1 MQDNLRSEDPGW
13 RQSSGLILAVD
24 AGLSVNRAMLFDG
37 LGNLI
42 AESRS
47 ELSIDQPME
56 GWAEQKPETIWNATK
71 ENIRGITSKRE
82 DLNEEI
88 MAVGLTAHMH
98 GTFLLDDEGELARE
112 KAIVW
117 IDTRTG
123 NLIERF
129 RSEGLEDEIFKI
141 SGWKLI
147 TSMQLLHLIWLKE
160 NEPETLR
167 RARCFMACKDYIRY
181 RLTGEVLS
189 DFTDASFTGLFD
201 NVKRRWSDDAFLLV
215 GLDPSIAPDIKEP
228 WEIGGFITEEA
239 ARATGLKAGT
249 PVTVGCGDVAAM
261 ALGGGVTEDY
271 QLLANIGAAG
281 VYERPVESP
290 LYDWENKNYTIASHA
305 VPGKWLLQANQMSAA
320 LTLRWFRDNVFSGSI
335 TYKDF
340 DKLAAKSK
348 PGASGVI
355 FHPFLQGE
363 RSPFV
368 NPHAKGLF
376 FGLTLKTELKD
387 LVRAILEGVAFAARD
402 NLELLTRMKGKREF
416 EVVMG
421 GGAANS
427 REWAQILSDVTGY
440 TVKIPKVNEI
450 GALGAAILGSL
461 ACELY
466 ICHREAVENMVKLEK
481 KFEPNPEAHM
491 EYNEIFDAY
500 KRLYRTLEP
509 FYKPKGKR

>member
-1 MQDNLRSEDPGW
+1 VDSTRDDSGYGDPSRRS
-13 RQSSGLILAVD
+13 SLGLILAVD
-24 AGLSVNRAMLFDG
+24 AGLSVNRAILFDG
-37 LGNLI
+37 FGNLI
-42 AESRS
+42 AESKS
-47 ELSIDQPME
+47 ELTIEQPME
-56 GWAEQKPETIWNATK
+56 GWAEQKPETIWNATRD
-71 ENIRGITSKRE
+71 NIRNILSKRE
-82 DLNEEI
+82 GLSEEI
-88 MAVGLTAHMH
+88 IALGLTAHMH
-98 GTFLLDDEGELARE
+98 GTFLLDEEGRLARE
-112 KAIVW
+112 RAIVW

-123 NLIERF
+123 DLINRF
-129 RSEGLEDEIFKI
+129 RRDGIEDEIFKI

-147 TSMQLLHLIWLKE
+147 TSMQLLHLRWLKE

-167 RARCFMACKDYIRY
+167 RTRCFVACKDYIRY
-181 RLTGEVLS
+181 RLTGEILS

-201 NVKRRWSDDAFLLV
+201 NVKRRWSEDAFHLM
-215 GLDPSIAPDIKEP
+215 GLDPSIAPEIREP
-228 WEIGGFITEEA
+228 WEVGGFITEEA
-239 ARATGLKAGT
+239 ARETGLKAGT

-261 ALGGGVTEDY
+261 ALGGGATEDF

-320 LTLRWFRDNVFSGSI
+320 LTLRWFRDNIFSGSI
-335 TYKDF
+335 PFKRF
-340 DKLAAKSK
+340 DELAAKSK
-348 PGASGVI
+348 PGAGGVI

-368 NPHAKGLF
+368 NPNAKGLF

-402 NLELLTRMKGKREF
+402 NLELLTRVRGERKF
-416 EVVMG
+416 EVIMG

-450 GALGAAILGSL
+450 GALGAAILGSQ
-461 ACELY
+461 ASRLY
-466 ICHREAVENMVKLEK
+466 ADHKEATEKMVKLEK
-481 KFEPNPEAHM
+481 RFEPNSETHM
-491 EYNEIFDAY
+491 KYDEIFDIY
-500 KRLYRTLEP
+500 RKLYRTLEP
-509 FYKPKGKR
+509 FYRP

>member
-1 MQDNLRSEDPGW
+1 MRDNLGVSDERSERGF
-13 RQSSGLILAVD
+13 ILAID

-37 LGNLI
+37 FGNVI
-42 AESRS
+42 DESRS
-47 ELSIDQPME
+47 ELEIEQPRE
-56 GWAEQKPETIWNATK
+56 GWAEQKPEMIWNATR
-71 ENIRGITSKRE
+71 ENIRNIVAEKERRG
-82 DLNEEI
+82 DEI
-88 MAVGLTAHMH
+88 LAIGLTAHMH
-98 GTFLLDDEGELARE
+98 GTFLLNKEGELARE
-112 KAIVW
+112 RAIVW

-123 NLIERF
+123 DLIHRF
-129 RSEGLEDEIFKI
+129 RRDGIEDEIFKI

-147 TSMQLLHLIWLKE
+147 TSMQLLHLRWLKE
-160 NEPETLR
+160 NEPETLEK
-167 RARCFMACKDYIRY
+167 ARCFITCKDYIRY
-181 RLTGEVLS
+181 RLTGEILS

-201 NVKRRWSDDAFLLV
+201 NVKRRWSEDAFRIV
-215 GLDPSIAPDIKEP
+215 GLDPSLAPDLKEP
-228 WEIGGFITEEA
+228 WEVGGFVTEEA
-239 ARATGLKAGT
+239 ARETGLKAGI

-281 VYERPVESP
+281 VYERPMEAP

-320 LTLRWFRDNVFSGSI
+320 LTLRWFRDNIFSGSI
-335 TYKDF
+335 SYKGF
-340 DKLAAKSK
+340 DELAAKSN
-348 PGASGVI
+348 PGAGGVI

-368 NPHAKGLF
+368 NPNAKGLF

-402 NLELLTRMKGKREF
+402 NLNLLAKAKEGGEF
-416 EVVMG
+416 EVIMG

-450 GALGAAILGSL
+450 GALGAAILASL
-461 ACELY
+461 ASGLY
-466 ICHREAVENMVKLEK
+466 VDHKEATEKMVK
-481 KFEPNPEAHM
+481 M
-491 EYNEIFDAY
+491 EEEFKPDSKIHVEYDEIFDVY
-500 KRLYRTLEP
+500 KKLYQALEP
-509 FYKPKGKR
+509 FYKP